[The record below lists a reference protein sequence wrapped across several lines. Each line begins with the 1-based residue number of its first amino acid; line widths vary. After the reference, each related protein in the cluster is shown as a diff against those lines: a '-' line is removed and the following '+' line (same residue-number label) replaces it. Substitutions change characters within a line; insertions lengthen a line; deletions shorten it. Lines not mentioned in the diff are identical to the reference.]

1 MSSFQTPD
9 RKAPSKARCGHDNVL
24 GECETCKEEAKRQAA
39 NRPSESKRQ
48 YERVLSVVYHQT
60 SPKQPPMVHRKHV
73 NQTCCV
79 SGSLDPA
86 TVNSKLSVAV
96 TNGDLI
102 EHNGRYCVT
111 DDLGRLRRAVKA
123 VAKEVP
129 VDQGTL
135 GELNT
140 AIMQLEDNDE

>member
-1 MSSFQTPD
+1 MSQTQQTQS
-9 RKAPSKARCGHDNVL
+9 RKD
-24 GECETCKEEAKRQAA
+24 
-39 NRPSESKRQ
+39 SKRQ
-48 YERVLSVVYHQT
+48 YDHVVAVVYHQT
-60 SPKQPPMVHRKHV
+60 SPKQPPMVERGAV
-73 NQTCCV
+73 NRTCCV

-96 TNGDLI
+96 TNGDVI

-111 DDLGRLRRAVKA
+111 DDLERLRRAVKA

-129 VDQGTL
+129 VDQSTL

-140 AIMQLEDNDE
+140 AIMQLEERDGDD

>member
-1 MSSFQTPD
+1 MSQTQQTQS
-9 RKAPSKARCGHDNVL
+9 RKD
-24 GECETCKEEAKRQAA
+24 
-39 NRPSESKRQ
+39 SKRQ

-86 TVNSKLSVAV
+86 IVNSKLSVAV
-96 TNGDLI
+96 KNGDLI
-102 EHNGRYCVT
+102 EHNDRYCVT
-111 DDLGRLRRAVKA
+111 DDLDRLRRAVKA

-135 GELNT
+135 GRINAAMKELRE
-140 AIMQLEDNDE
+140 AAD

>member
-1 MSSFQTPD
+1 MSQQQPQS
-9 RKAPSKARCGHDNVL
+9 RK
-24 GECETCKEEAKRQAA
+24 Q
-39 NRPSESKRQ
+39 SKRQ

-60 SPKQPPMVHRKHV
+60 SPKQPPMVERGAV
-73 NQTCCV
+73 NRTCCV

-96 TNGDLI
+96 TNGDVI
-102 EHNGRYCVT
+102 EHNERYCVT
-111 DDLGRLRRAVKA
+111 DDLDRLRRAVEA

-135 GELNT
+135 GRINAAMKEIRET
-140 AIMQLEDNDE
+140 TD

>member
-1 MSSFQTPD
+1 MSQQQPQS
-9 RKAPSKARCGHDNVL
+9 RK
-24 GECETCKEEAKRQAA
+24 Q
-39 NRPSESKRQ
+39 SKRQ
-48 YERVLSVVYHQT
+48 YEHVVAVVYHQT

-79 SGSLDPA
+79 SGSLNPA

-96 TNGDLI
+96 KNGDVI
-102 EHNGRYCVT
+102 EHNDRYCVT
-111 DDLGRLRRAVKA
+111 DDLGRLRRAVKT

-140 AIMQLEDNDE
+140 AIMQLEERDDDE